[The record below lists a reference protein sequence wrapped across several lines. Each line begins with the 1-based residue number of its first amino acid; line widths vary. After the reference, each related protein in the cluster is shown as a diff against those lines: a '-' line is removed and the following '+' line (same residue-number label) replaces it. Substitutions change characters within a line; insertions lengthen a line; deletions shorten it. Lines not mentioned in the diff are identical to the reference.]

1 MRLSSLR
8 EAIGDASEVAILKYM
23 EILTGGV
30 ETYRKKFPKVFE
42 VPFNS
47 TNKYALTINES
58 REEHGTWICMKGAP
72 ERILEK
78 CSTIITKG
86 REMPL
91 DTRVKQQFQEAY
103 EELGSLGERVI
114 GKNPNDQAKGIGE
127 VRGDICGIPSW
138 TKIFWK

>member
-1 MRLSSLR
+1 MVLR

-23 EILTGGV
+23 EIITGSV
-30 ETYRKKFPKVFE
+30 DTYRKRHNKVFE

-58 REEHGTWICMKGAP
+58 REENGHWLCMKGAP

-78 CSTIITKG
+78 CSTIVTKG
-86 REMPL
+86 GKEMPL

-103 EELGSLGERVI
+103 EELGSKGERVI
-114 GKNPNDQAKGIGE
+114 GM
-127 VRGDICGIPSW
+127 
-138 TKIFWK
+138 